1 MDFVIFQLGGRQ
13 YLAKPGQ
20 TIEVDKLAE
29 GQKTLSLDQVLLEVS
44 GGKVEV
50 GKPYL
55 NKTLN
60 FEVLENIKKEKLRV
74 ATYKA
79 KANYRR
85 VKGQR
90 REMSRIKLAEEVGE
104 VKKTVVQ

>member
-1 MDFVIFQLGGRQ
+1 MDFIIFQLGSRQ
-13 YLAKPGQ
+13 YLIKPGQ
-20 TIEVDKLAE
+20 TIEVDKLPE
-29 GQKTLSLDQVLLEVS
+29 GQKTLSLDKVLLEVS
-44 GGKVEV
+44 SGKVEV

-60 FEVLENIKKEKLRV
+60 FEVLGSVKKEKVRV

-90 REMSRIKLAEEVGE
+90 REMNRIKLAD
-104 VKKTVVQ
+104 VKK